1 MKTMSP
7 SRRQPPRNSA
17 SLVARRASVPTPP
30 SSSRNNS
37 PVSAPAFAPAS
48 APASASAPAPAF
60 RVPLS
65 PWLKSP
71 LPPPHP
77 RSPWLKPPLL
87 PVLLAIS
94 AALRRQYPP
103 PSAVNIRRPPPSIS
117 AAPRRQY
124 PPPPAVNPQYSVL
137 SPFSLHISK
146 ALRASS
152 LISTSDGFCL
162 SSGFKTTSLYI
173 KSSSNPIP
181 AASLRSLAK

>member
-1 MKTMSP
+1 MSP

-17 SLVARRASVPTPP
+17 SLVARRASAPTPP

-37 PVSAPAFAPAS
+37 PAPAS

-71 LPPPHP
+71 SPLPPPHP

-94 AALRRQYPP
+94 AAPRRQYPP
-103 PSAVNIRRPPPSIS
+103 PS
-117 AAPRRQY
+117 
-124 PPPPAVNPQYSVL
+124 AVNPQYSVL

-146 ALRASS
+146 ALRASF